1 MNDSG
6 KDEKRRDI
14 TRLEQYVVDTELI
27 YSLDRYGE
35 VGILKIEKR
44 SEKEIPSLE
53 SLKEKY
59 NLIGVIQKED
69 NIEAIIF
76 GEVPIEIE
84 IIEGDLKFIINP
96 YKNFEGL
103 PIDQKIFRKTILEYS
118 INKDV
123 LVLFANA
130 GFNTMYSLLGGAKSV
145 DSVDQSRDNISLLE
159 RNLNNNH
166 IFKEEPGTRLGVWE
180 DNSLNFIDFAIES
193 ETKYDLVILD
203 LSSYAIDEIKDFDVY
218 KDHAALVRKI
228 QKKLLNYAGYVFL
241 ISDLKKFVLDQYIRP
256 GADKLTKTSV
266 PKEYLPTR
274 PHQSF
279 VFYN

>member
-1 MNDSG
+1 
-6 KDEKRRDI
+6 
-14 TRLEQYVVDTELI
+14 
-27 YSLDRYGE
+27 
-35 VGILKIEKR
+35 
-44 SEKEIPSLE
+44 
-53 SLKEKY
+53 
-59 NLIGVIQKED
+59 
-69 NIEAIIF
+69 
-76 GEVPIEIE
+76 
-84 IIEGDLKFIINP
+84 
-96 YKNFEGL
+96 
-103 PIDQKIFRKTILEYS
+103 
-118 INKDV
+118 
-123 LVLFANA
+123 
-130 GFNTMYSLLGGAKSV
+130 MYSLLGGAKSV

>member
-76 GEVPIEIE
+76 GEVPIEI
-84 IIEGDLKFIINP
+84 
-96 YKNFEGL
+96 
-103 PIDQKIFRKTILEYS
+103 
-118 INKDV
+118 
-123 LVLFANA
+123 
-130 GFNTMYSLLGGAKSV
+130 
-145 DSVDQSRDNISLLE
+145 
-159 RNLNNNH
+159 
-166 IFKEEPGTRLGVWE
+166 
-180 DNSLNFIDFAIES
+180 
-193 ETKYDLVILD
+193 
-203 LSSYAIDEIKDFDVY
+203 
-218 KDHAALVRKI
+218 
-228 QKKLLNYAGYVFL
+228 
-241 ISDLKKFVLDQYIRP
+241 
-256 GADKLTKTSV
+256 
-266 PKEYLPTR
+266 
-274 PHQSF
+274 
-279 VFYN
+279 